1 MGSANARLAARGAF
15 AGFFIFFWLFA
26 APPRSAAADDEK
38 NAPEARPYVFKS
50 ALTSGKKT
58 GEIILG
64 RTTFEE
70 VQKMYPAPP
79 FEDYDGALRPAGQ
92 SAPAWS
98 PLIKY
103 VYNPWQTMYAV
114 FFDEQKRVVMIS
126 ELYELGALTEKDLL
140 KKYPGMVESDSGQGS
155 VEYQTEI
162 EECAALIASV
172 ETKGRTVEQL
182 SYAYTCE

>member
-1 MGSANARLAARGAF
+1 MGSANARLAARSAF

-26 APPRSAAADDEK
+26 APERRAAAGEEK
-38 NAPEARPYVFKS
+38 KASEAKPYIFKT

-79 FEDYDGALRPAGQ
+79 FEDYDGALRPAGPRV
-92 SAPAWS
+92 SGGAPS
-98 PLIKY
+98 MKY
-103 VYNPWQTMYAV
+103 VYNPWQTMYAI
-114 FFDEQKRVVMIS
+114 FFDEQNRVVMIS
-126 ELYELGALTEKDLL
+126 ELYELGALAEKDLL

-155 VEYQTEI
+155 VEYQAEI
-162 EECAALIASV
+162 EECAAIIASV

>member
-1 MGSANARLAARGAF
+1 MGSAHARLAARGAF

-26 APPRSAAADDEK
+26 APGRRAVADDETK
-38 NAPEARPYVFKS
+38 APEARPYVFKS

-58 GEIILG
+58 GEIVLG

-79 FEDYDGALRPAGQ
+79 FADYDGALRPAEQ
-92 SAPAWS
+92 SAFEGS
-98 PLIKY
+98 PSIKY
-103 VYNPWQTMYAV
+103 VYNPWQTMYAI

-126 ELYELGALTEKDLL
+126 ELYELGALTEKELL
-140 KKYPGMVESDSGQGS
+140 KKYPGMLETDSGQGS
-155 VEYQTEI
+155 IEYQSEI
-162 EECAALIASV
+162 EECTAVIASV
-172 ETKGRTVEQL
+172 ETAGRTVEQI

>member
-1 MGSANARLAARGAF
+1 MGSAHARLAARGAF
-15 AGFFIFFWLFA
+15 AGFFIFFWLFGA
-26 APPRSAAADDEK
+26 LPRRVEADDDK
-38 NAPEARPYVFKS
+38 KASEARPYVFKS

-70 VQKMYPAPP
+70 VRKMYPAPP
-79 FEDYDGALRPAGQ
+79 FADYDGALRPAGQ
-92 SAPAWS
+92 SASGGS

-103 VYNPWQTMYAV
+103 VYNPWQTMYAI
-114 FFDEQKRVVMIS
+114 FFDERKRVVMIS

-140 KKYPGMVESDSGQGS
+140 KKYPGMVETDSKQGAI
-155 VEYQTEI
+155 EYQTEI
-162 EECAALIASV
+162 EECTTVIASV
-172 ETKGRTVEQL
+172 EVAGRTVEQL

>member
-1 MGSANARLAARGAF
+1 MGSAHARMAARGAF

-26 APPRSAAADDEK
+26 APPRRVAAGEEK
-38 NAPEARPYVFKS
+38 KASEAKPYVFKS

-58 GEIILG
+58 GEIMLG

-79 FEDYDGALRPAGQ
+79 FADYDGALRPAGK
-92 SAPAWS
+92 SVSGGSPA
-98 PLIKY
+98 IKH
-103 VYNPWQTMYAV
+103 VYNPWQTMYAI

-126 ELYELGALTEKDLL
+126 ELYELGALTEKALL
-140 KKYPGMVESDSGQGS
+140 KKYPGMVESDSGQDS
-155 VEYQTEI
+155 VEYQAEI
-162 EECAALIASV
+162 EECTTIIASV
-172 ETKGRTVEQL
+172 ELTGRTVEQL